1 MVTQERMRVTTEM
14 GKYLKTRRKHL
25 GYTQL
30 EVEEETNIPQ
40 SSISSIEKGR
50 GKKVD
55 KLVLESL
62 CRFLDIPL
70 EAIENFQIKVETEDQ
85 LDPRLQLTAIEHEMR
100 LVDLDQG
107 LDELKEYEPLLLEH
121 EQGKALEPTFYYVAG
136 KYHEDKKNYDE
147 AIEMYGKAIALE
159 EQQSHARLITVDE
172 NNSNI
177 QAACYVAL
185 ARIYNM
191 KHQLDQAIV
200 ELDKGIECY
209 HPSGEKTYLYCHLW
223 VTKAIVLAR
232 LGRDQEALKII
243 EGLAQNKE
251 VLSHADAQLTVIQVQ
266 IELLNKMKLYQDA
279 IELGLQSL
287 ENAHINSLA
296 DRAFELWS
304 VLGESFAKEKQI
316 KNAMLCYRTA
326 LKLEDMIEKK
336 FLTITM
342 YTQLGISNIELGEIS
357 TARQMLEKAV
367 QKGVIYKDEY
377 RLVEALISLSQCQIV
392 QKEDMEAYD
401 NLIRAL
407 SLSQDYSLNLDFDIL
422 VLLLDICKRSNHK
435 AYQKHSDDFINLAV
449 QRQFSRRSDIM
460 HRFESDPPSVQF

>member
-1 MVTQERMRVTTEM
+1 MVTQERMHVTTEM

-62 CRFLDIPL
+62 CRFLDISL
-70 EAIENFQIKVETEDQ
+70 ETIENFQIKVEAEDQ

-107 LDELKEYEPLLLEH
+107 LDELKEYEPLLFEH

-177 QAACYVAL
+177 QPACYVAL

-209 HPSGEKTYLYCHLW
+209 IDGGERKYVFFHLW
-223 VTKAIVLAR
+223 ITKAIVLAR
-232 LGRDQEALKII
+232 MDKNQEALKILESLRKKNEFAI
-243 EGLAQNKE
+243 HSDARLAI
-251 VLSHADAQLTVIQVQ
+251 VQVHV
-266 IELLNKMKLYQDA
+266 ELLNKMKLYAEA
-279 IELGLQSL
+279 IELGMTAL
-287 ENAHINSLA
+287 EDIKINNLS

-304 VLGESFAKEKQI
+304 ALGESFSKEKQI
-316 KNAMLCYRTA
+316 KNALLCYNMA
-326 LKLEDMIEKK
+326 LKLEEVIPKK
-336 FLTITM
+336 YLIIKT
-342 YTQLGISNIELGEIS
+342 YTQLGVLNMELGNLN
-357 TARQMLEKAV
+357 TARDILEKAI
-367 QKGVIYKDEY
+367 QKGELHKDES
-377 RLVEALISLSQCQIV
+377 RLVEAFIHLAECQIV
-392 QKEDMEAYD
+392 QKDEEKAYE
-401 NLIRAL
+401 
-407 SLSQDYSLNLDFDIL
+407 SLSNALRISRNHSFDLEFDIL
-422 VLLLDICKRSNHK
+422 LLLIDICKRNNLQEYHK
-435 AYQKHSDDFINLAV
+435 YSDQFINYAISD
-449 QRQFSRRSDIM
+449 RQKRRVVTM
-460 HRFESDPPSVQF
+460 QRFEADPPSVQF